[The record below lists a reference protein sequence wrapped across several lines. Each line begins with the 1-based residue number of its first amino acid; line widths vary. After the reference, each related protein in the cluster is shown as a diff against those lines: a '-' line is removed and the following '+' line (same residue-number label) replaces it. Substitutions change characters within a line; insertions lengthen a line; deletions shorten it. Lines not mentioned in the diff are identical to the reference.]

1 MSALVARWLALPPN
15 LRGILWVALSGLLF
29 ALLNV
34 FTLIPAQH
42 LNPYVM
48 AFLRY
53 FFGALFLLPVVFRL
67 GLYRSLHTNRLG
79 LHISRGAI
87 HTAGMMLWFVAL
99 PLTTLAEITA
109 LGFTGPI
116 FVTIGAALFLAE
128 DVRLRRWIAVI
139 VGFVGAMIIIRPGF
153 GDDSSRR
160 HLHPGLDADL
170 LGLEPDLQGAG
181 PHRLGQHH
189 RDLAE
194 HRDRDL
200 RRALRD
206 LVLADADAG
215 STCCGSWR
223 PGLAGTLGHI
233 CQQRGYQLADITLL
247 QPIGFLS
254 LIWNTLLGY
263 FLFFQQPD
271 VWTFVGAAVIFAS
284 ALYISHRE
292 AVRRAQIK
300 TADRRPA
307 PRPDDLDQPPVT
319 LMWRGTAGPVWRRSM
334 MKSWPLGLRA
344 IASVIAWSSTSSLS
358 EARSGARR
366 SAASSWPRHM

>member
-1 MSALVARWLALPPN
+1 VSALVARWLALPPN
-15 LRGILWVALSGLLF
+15 LRGILWVAFSGVLF

-53 FFGALFLLPVVFRL
+53 FFGALFLVPFVMRL
-67 GLYRSLHTNRLG
+67 GLYRSLHTRRLP

-139 VGFVGAMIIIRPGF
+139 VGFIGAMIIIRPGF
-153 GDDSSRR
+153 GDIHLGVICILISTPIFSASNLISKALARTDSSTTIVVWQNIVIVICA
-160 HLHPGLDADL
+160 LPVALWFWQTPTLVDIFWFL
-170 LGLEPDLQGAG
+170 LAGA
-181 PHRLGQHH
+181 
-189 RDLAE
+189 
-194 HRDRDL
+194 
-200 RRALRD
+200 
-206 LVLADADAG
+206 
-215 STCCGSWR
+215 
-223 PGLAGTLGHI
+223 AGTLGHI

-254 LIWNTLLGY
+254 LIWNTMLGY
-263 FLFFQQPD
+263 FLFFQKPD
-271 VWTFVGAAVIFAS
+271 IWTFVGAAVIFGS

-300 TADRRPA
+300 TA
-307 PRPDDLDQPPVT
+307 
-319 LMWRGTAGPVWRRSM
+319 GTQANP
-334 MKSWPLGLRA
+334 
-344 IASVIAWSSTSSLS
+344 
-358 EARSGARR
+358 EA
-366 SAASSWPRHM
+366 

>member
-1 MSALVARWLALPPN
+1 VSVLVARWLALPPN
-15 LRGILWVALSGLLF
+15 FRGILWVAFSGVLF

-53 FFGALFLLPVVFRL
+53 FFGALFLVPFVMRL
-67 GLYRSLHTNRLG
+67 GLYRSLHTRRLP

-139 VGFVGAMIIIRPGF
+139 VGFIGAMIIIRPGF
-153 GDDSSRR
+153 GDIHLGVICILISTPIFSASNLISKALARTDSSTTIVIWQNIVIVICA
-160 HLHPGLDADL
+160 LPFALWFWQTPAWGDILWFL
-170 LGLEPDLQGAG
+170 LAGA
-181 PHRLGQHH
+181 
-189 RDLAE
+189 
-194 HRDRDL
+194 
-200 RRALRD
+200 
-206 LVLADADAG
+206 
-215 STCCGSWR
+215 
-223 PGLAGTLGHI
+223 AGTLGHI

-254 LIWNTLLGY
+254 LIWNTMLGY
-263 FLFFQQPD
+263 FLFFQKPD
-271 VWTFVGAAVIFAS
+271 IWTFVGAAVIFAS

-300 TADRRPA
+300 TA
-307 PRPDDLDQPPVT
+307 
-319 LMWRGTAGPVWRRSM
+319 GTQANP
-334 MKSWPLGLRA
+334 
-344 IASVIAWSSTSSLS
+344 
-358 EARSGARR
+358 EA
-366 SAASSWPRHM
+366 

>member
-15 LRGILWVALSGLLF
+15 LRGILWVAFSGVLF

-53 FFGALFLLPVVFRL
+53 FFGALFLVPIVMRL
-67 GLYRSLHTNRLG
+67 GLYRSLHTRRLP
-79 LHISRGAI
+79 LHVSRGAI

-116 FVTIGAALFLAE
+116 FVTIGAALFLSE
-128 DVRLRRWIAVI
+128 KVRLRRWMAVI
-139 VGFVGAMIIIRPGF
+139 VGFIGAMIIIRPGF
-153 GDDSSRR
+153 GDIHLGVICILVSTPIFSASNLISKALARTDSSTTIVIWQNIVIVICA
-160 HLHPGLDADL
+160 LPFALWFWQTPAWGDVLWFL
-170 LGLEPDLQGAG
+170 LAGA
-181 PHRLGQHH
+181 
-189 RDLAE
+189 
-194 HRDRDL
+194 
-200 RRALRD
+200 
-206 LVLADADAG
+206 
-215 STCCGSWR
+215 
-223 PGLAGTLGHI
+223 AGTLGHI

-254 LIWNTLLGY
+254 LIWNTMLGY
-263 FLFFQQPD
+263 FLFFQKPD

-300 TADRRPA
+300 TAAAKADP
-307 PRPDDLDQPPVT
+307 
-319 LMWRGTAGPVWRRSM
+319 
-334 MKSWPLGLRA
+334 
-344 IASVIAWSSTSSLS
+344 
-358 EARSGARR
+358 EA
-366 SAASSWPRHM
+366 

>member
-1 MSALVARWLALPPN
+1 MSVLVARWLALPPN
-15 LRGILWVALSGLLF
+15 LRGILWVALSGVLF

-53 FFGALFLLPVVFRL
+53 FFGALFLVPIVMRL
-67 GLYRSLHTNRLG
+67 GLYRSLHTRRLP

-139 VGFVGAMIIIRPGF
+139 VGFIGAMIIIRPGF
-153 GDDSSRR
+153 GDIHLGVICILISTPIFSASNLISKALARTDSSTTIVIWQNIVIVICA
-160 HLHPGLDADL
+160 LPFALWFWQTPAWGDILWFL
-170 LGLEPDLQGAG
+170 LAGA
-181 PHRLGQHH
+181 
-189 RDLAE
+189 
-194 HRDRDL
+194 
-200 RRALRD
+200 
-206 LVLADADAG
+206 
-215 STCCGSWR
+215 
-223 PGLAGTLGHI
+223 AGTLGHI

-254 LIWNTLLGY
+254 LIWNTMLGY
-263 FLFFQQPD
+263 FLFFQKPD
-271 VWTFVGAAVIFAS
+271 IWTFVGAAVIFGS

-300 TADRRPA
+300 TA
-307 PRPDDLDQPPVT
+307 
-319 LMWRGTAGPVWRRSM
+319 GTQANP
-334 MKSWPLGLRA
+334 
-344 IASVIAWSSTSSLS
+344 
-358 EARSGARR
+358 EA
-366 SAASSWPRHM
+366 

>member
-15 LRGILWVALSGLLF
+15 LRGILWVAFSGVLF

-53 FFGALFLLPVVFRL
+53 FFGALFLVPLVMRL
-67 GLYRSLHTNRLG
+67 GLYRSLHTRRMP

-116 FVTIGAALFLAE
+116 FVTIGAALFLSE
-128 DVRLRRWIAVI
+128 KVRLRRWIAVM
-139 VGFVGAMIIIRPGF
+139 VGFIGAMIIIRPGF
-153 GDDSSRR
+153 SDIHIGVICILVSTPIFSASNLISKALARTDSATTIVIWQNIVIVVCAFPVA
-160 HLHPGLDADL
+160 LWFWQTPTLVDIFWFL
-170 LGLEPDLQGAG
+170 LAGA
-181 PHRLGQHH
+181 
-189 RDLAE
+189 
-194 HRDRDL
+194 
-200 RRALRD
+200 
-206 LVLADADAG
+206 
-215 STCCGSWR
+215 
-223 PGLAGTLGHI
+223 AGTLGHI

-254 LIWNTLLGY
+254 LIWNTILGY
-263 FLFFQQPD
+263 FLFFQKPD
-271 VWTFVGAAVIFAS
+271 IWTFIGAAVIFAS

-300 TADRRPA
+300 TA
-307 PRPDDLDQPPVT
+307 
-319 LMWRGTAGPVWRRSM
+319 TAKANP
-334 MKSWPLGLRA
+334 
-344 IASVIAWSSTSSLS
+344 
-358 EARSGARR
+358 EA
-366 SAASSWPRHM
+366 